1 MISSTIKAYMHNI
14 QHLFYF
20 FKMAS
25 TQKLAKEQNI
35 LIVRKLTPNFLRK
48 IIFPDKISTLAVFL
62 CYYLNVSFQLS
73 IYWKVLSQK

>member
-35 LIVRKLTPNFLRK
+35 LIVRKLTPNFFK
-48 IIFPDKISTLAVFL
+48 KNYFS
-62 CYYLNVSFQLS
+62 
-73 IYWKVLSQK
+73 